1 MSQLEVSK
9 NALPQ
14 FSYTFAN
21 MIAGVTPDPGAVIP
35 QFYPACSKLVGCVRT
50 TAGGAVGTP
59 YYSILPVVAGSFPK
73 PKLNSSSNTDT
84 SVYTIYWVNETAQ
97 SQIAS
102 LLPC

>member
-14 FSYTFAN
+14 FSYTFGA
-21 MIAGVTPDPGAVIP
+21 MVAGVTPNIVAVIP
-35 QFYPACSKLVGCVRT
+35 QFYPACSKIVGCVRT
-50 TAGGAVGTP
+50 TAGGAVGQP
-59 YYSILPVVAGSFPK
+59 YAVLPTVVAGSFPK
-73 PKLNSSSNTDT
+73 PQLQSSNAGDT
-84 SVYTIYWVNETAQ
+84 SVYTMYWVNETAQ

>member
-14 FSYTFAN
+14 FSYTFSA
-21 MIAGVTPDPGAVIP
+21 MVAGVTPNPASAIP
-35 QFYPACSKLVGCVRT
+35 QFYPACSKVVGCVRT

-59 YYSILPVVAGSFPK
+59 YLVTPLVVAGSFPK
-73 PKLNSSSNTDT
+73 PVLTSSSATDT
-84 SVYTIYWVNETAQ
+84 SIYTIYWVNETAQ